1 MTMQLDRRLLALVGT
16 RSVSLV
22 GAVGFG
28 ALGGIAVV
36 VQAWLLAHV
45 IARVF
50 LGGATRTQVAT
61 PLMLLLGAIAVRAL
75 LSWAADVAA
84 AHAAAGVKHELR
96 DRVFAHLL
104 EGGPIAAGRERTG
117 ELVTTLTDGIE
128 ALDAYIARYLPQLA
142 LAALIPLTVAAVV
155 LTRDLLS
162 GVVLVLTAPLIPI
175 FMILIGRLADVR
187 SRRQWLAMSRLSASF
202 LDTIQG
208 LTTLKVLGRSRA
220 QIAVIRHASEAFRF
234 ASMEVLRIAF
244 LSSLVLELVATLS
257 VAVVAVEI
265 ALRLLHG
272 RLDFEQAFFVLLLA
286 PEFYLPLRR
295 LGADFHAGLAGTT
308 AAQRLF
314 TLLDAPAPAKP
325 AIATPTPMPPAPAIE
340 LEEVSYAYPGDGGR
354 GSAARPAL
362 ISVNLTI
369 EPGEKLAVVGP
380 SGAGK
385 STLARIVLRFVEPD
399 SGRLMAGGVPAN
411 VIDPDDWR
419 RAMAWVPQSPHL
431 FADTVAANIC
441 LARPESDGRDIA
453 AAARHALAEEFIAEL
468 PGGYDTPVG
477 EHGARLSGGQVRRI
491 ALARAFLADAPL
503 LILDEPT
510 ADLDP
515 RLQRELDVVLED
527 LLAGRSAL
535 IIAHR
540 VPTVIAADRVVVLDG
555 GRVVDVG
562 PHEELLERCDLYRR
576 LVHSYGGGA

>member
-1 MTMQLDRRLLALVGT
+1 MQLDRRLLALVRART
-16 RSVSLV
+16 TSLV

-45 IARVF
+45 IAGVF
-50 LGGATRTQVAT
+50 LDGATRTQVAT
-61 PLMLLLGAIAVRAL
+61 PLMLLLGAIAMRAL
-75 LSWAADVAA
+75 LSWAADAAA

-96 DRVFAHLL
+96 NRVFAHLL
-104 EGGPIAAGRERTG
+104 ERGPIAAGRERTG
-117 ELVTTLTDGIE
+117 ELVTTLSDGIE

-142 LAALIPLTVAAVV
+142 MAALIPLTVAVVV
-155 LTRDLLS
+155 LSRDLLS
-162 GVVLVLTAPLIPI
+162 GVVLLLTAPLIPI
-175 FMILIGRLADVR
+175 FMVLIGRLADAR

-220 QIAVIRHASEAFRF
+220 QIAAIRRASEAFRF
-234 ASMEVLRIAF
+234 ATMDVLRIAF

-295 LGADFHAGLAGTT
+295 LGADFHAGLAGMT
-308 AAQRLF
+308 AAHRLF
-314 TLLDAPAPAKP
+314 ALLEAPAPAPP
-325 AIATPTPMPPAPAIE
+325 AITTPMPASPTIE

-362 ISVNLTI
+362 TSVNLTI

-385 STLARIVLRFVEPD
+385 STLARVLLRFVEPD
-399 SGRLMAGGVPAN
+399 SGRLVASGVPAKT
-411 VIDPDDWR
+411 IDPGDWR
-419 RAMAWVPQSPHL
+419 RAMAWVPQRPYL
-431 FADTVAANIC
+431 FADTVAANIRF
-441 LARPESDGRDIA
+441 ARPEADRIEVA

-468 PGGYDTPVG
+468 PAGYDTSIG
-477 EHGARLSGGQVRRI
+477 ERGALLSGGQARRI

-515 RLQRELDVVLED
+515 RLQAELDVALED
-527 LLAGRSAL
+527 LLTGRSAL

-555 GRVVDVG
+555 GRVADHGTHV
-562 PHEELLERCDLYRR
+562 ELIERCELYRR
-576 LVHSYGGGA
+576 LVLSYGGGG

>member
-1 MTMQLDRRLLALVGT
+1 MQLDRRLLALVRT
-16 RSVSLV
+16 RSASLV
-22 GAVGFG
+22 GAIGFG

-50 LGGATRTQVAT
+50 VDGATRTQVST
-61 PLMLLLGAIAVRAL
+61 PLMLLLGAITMRAL
-75 LSWAADVAA
+75 LSWAADAAA

-96 DRVFAHLL
+96 NRVFARLL
-104 EGGPIAAGRERTG
+104 ERGPIAAGRERTG
-117 ELVTTLTDGIE
+117 ELVTTLSDGIE

-142 LAALIPLTVAAVV
+142 MAALIPLTVAAVV
-155 LTRDLLS
+155 LSRDLLS
-162 GVVLVLTAPLIPI
+162 GIVLLLTAPLIPI
-175 FMILIGRLADVR
+175 FMVLIGRLADLR

-208 LTTLKVLGRSRA
+208 LTTLKVLGQSRVQVA
-220 QIAVIRHASEAFRF
+220 AIRRASETFRF

-244 LSSLVLELVATLS
+244 LSALVLELVATLS

-295 LGADFHAGLAGTT
+295 LGADFHAGLAGTA

-314 TLLDAPAPAKP
+314 ALLDAQTPARP
-325 AIATPTPMPPAPAIE
+325 AIATPMPPAPAIE

-362 ISVNLTI
+362 TSVNLTI
-369 EPGEKLAVVGP
+369 EPGEKIAVVGP

-385 STLARIVLRFVEPD
+385 STLAQIVLRFVEPD
-399 SGRLMAGGVPAN
+399 SGHLMAGGVPAQA
-411 VIDPDDWR
+411 IDPDDWR
-419 RAMAWVPQSPHL
+419 RAMAWVPQNPYL
-431 FADTVAANIC
+431 FADTVAANIR
-441 LARPESDGRDIA
+441 LARPESDEREVT
-453 AAARHALAEEFIAEL
+453 AAARHALADDFIAEL
-468 PGGYDTPVG
+468 PAGYDTSIG
-477 EHGARLSGGQVRRI
+477 ERGALLSGGQARRI

-515 RLQRELDVVLED
+515 RLEAELDLVLED
-527 LLAGRSAL
+527 LLAGRSTL

-540 VPTVIAADRVVVLDG
+540 IPTVIAADRVVVLDD
-555 GRVVDVG
+555 GRVVDVA
-562 PHEELLERCDLYRR
+562 PHEVLLERCELYRR
-576 LVHSYGGGA
+576 LAHSYGGGA

>member
-1 MTMQLDRRLLALVGT
+1 MQLDRRLLALVGT

-75 LSWAADVAA
+75 LSWAADAAA

-96 DRVFAHLL
+96 DRVFARLL
-104 EGGPIAAGRERTG
+104 ERGPTAAGRERTG

-128 ALDAYIARYLPQLA
+128 ALDAYIGRYLPQLA

-175 FMILIGRLADVR
+175 FMVLIGRLADVR

-220 QIAVIRHASEAFRF
+220 QVAVIRRASEAFRS

-272 RLDFEQAFFVLLLA
+272 RLEFEQAFFVLLLA

-314 TLLDAPAPAKP
+314 TLLEAPAPARP
-325 AIATPTPMPPAPAIE
+325 VIATPMPPTPAIE
-340 LEEVSYAYPGDGGR
+340 LEEVSYAYPGNGGR

-362 ISVNLTI
+362 TSVNLTI

-399 SGRLMAGGVPAN
+399 SGRLMAGGVPAEA
-411 VIDPDDWR
+411 IDPDDWR

-431 FADTVAANIC
+431 FADTVAANIR
-441 LARPESDGRDIA
+441 LARPESDVRDIA

-477 EHGARLSGGQVRRI
+477 ERGARLSGGQVRRI

-515 RLQRELDVVLED
+515 CLQAELDVALED

-562 PHEELLERCDLYRR
+562 PHEELLERCELYRR
-576 LVHSYGGGA
+576 LIHSYGGGA

>member
-1 MTMQLDRRLLALVGT
+1 MQLDRRLLALVGT
-16 RSVSLV
+16 RGASLV

-96 DRVFAHLL
+96 DRVFARLL
-104 EGGPIAAGRERTG
+104 ERGPTAAGRERTG

-128 ALDAYIARYLPQLA
+128 ALDAYIGRYLPQLA
-142 LAALIPLTVAAVV
+142 LAALIPVTVAAVV

-208 LTTLKVLGRSRA
+208 LTTLKVLGRSRT
-220 QIAVIRHASEAFRF
+220 QVAVIRHASEAFRF

-272 RLDFEQAFFVLLLA
+272 RLEFEQAFFVLLLA

-314 TLLDAPAPAKP
+314 TLLDAPTPAKP
-325 AIATPTPMPPAPAIE
+325 ATATPTPMPPAPAIE

-362 ISVNLTI
+362 TSVNLSI

-399 SGRLMAGGVPAN
+399 SGRLMAGGVPADT
-411 VIDPDDWR
+411 IDPDDWR

-441 LARPESDGRDIA
+441 LARPESDVRDIA

-468 PGGYDTPVG
+468 PGSYDTPVG

-515 RLQRELDVVLED
+515 CLQAELDLALEN

-562 PHEELLERCDLYRR
+562 PHEELLERCELYRR

>member
-1 MTMQLDRRLLALVGT
+1 MQLDRRLLALVHT
-16 RSVSLV
+16 RRVSLFA
-22 GAVGFG
+22 AVGFG
-28 ALGGIAVV
+28 ALGGITVV

-61 PLMLLLGAIAVRAL
+61 PLMLLLGAIALRAL
-75 LSWAADVAA
+75 LSWVADTAA
-84 AHAAAGVKHELR
+84 AHSAAGVKHELR
-96 DRVFAHLL
+96 DRVFARLL
-104 EGGPIAAGRERTG
+104 ERGPIAAGRERTG

-128 ALDAYIARYLPQLA
+128 ALDAYISRYLPQLA

-162 GVVLVLTAPLIPI
+162 GIVLLLTAPLIPI
-175 FMILIGRLADVR
+175 FMVLIGRLANVR

-220 QIAVIRHASEAFRF
+220 QVATIRRASETFRF

-244 LSSLVLELVATLS
+244 LSALVLELVATLS

-295 LGADFHAGLAGTT
+295 LGAEFHAGLAGTT

-314 TLLDAPAPAKP
+314 TLLEAPAPARP
-325 AIATPTPMPPAPAIE
+325 AIATPMPSTPTIK
-340 LEEVSYAYPGDGGR
+340 LEEISCAYPGDGER

-362 ISVNLTI
+362 TSVNLTI
-369 EPGEKLAVVGP
+369 EPGEKIAVVGP

-399 SGRLMAGGVPAN
+399 SGRLMAGGVPAE
-411 VIDPDDWR
+411 VIDPDNWR
-419 RAMAWVPQSPHL
+419 RAMAWVPQNPHL
-431 FADTVAANIC
+431 FADTVAANIR
-441 LARPESDGRDIA
+441 LARPESDETA
-453 AAARHALAEEFIAEL
+453 VVASARHALAEDFIAEL
-468 PGGYDTPVG
+468 PAGYDTSIG
-477 EHGARLSGGQVRRI
+477 ERGALLSGGQARRI

-515 RLQRELDVVLED
+515 RLQAELDVALED

-562 PHEELLERCDLYRR
+562 PHEELLERCELYRR

>member
-1 MTMQLDRRLLALVGT
+1 MQLDRRLLALV
-16 RSVSLV
+16 RSHSASLV
-22 GAVGFG
+22 GAIGFG

-50 LGGATRTQVAT
+50 VDGATRTQVAT
-61 PLMLLLGAIAVRAL
+61 PLMLLLGAIAVRTL
-75 LSWAADVAA
+75 LSWVADAAA
-84 AHAAAGVKHELR
+84 AHAAAVVKHELR
-96 DRVFAHLL
+96 DRVFARLL
-104 EGGPIAAGRERTG
+104 ERGPTAAGHERTG

-128 ALDAYIARYLPQLA
+128 ALDAYISRYLPQLA
-142 LAALIPLTVAAVV
+142 MAALIPLTVAAVV

-162 GVVLVLTAPLIPI
+162 GIVLLLTAPLIPI

-208 LTTLKVLGRSRA
+208 LTTLKVLGRARA
-220 QIAVIRHASEAFRF
+220 QIAAIRSASEAFRF
-234 ASMEVLRIAF
+234 ATMDVLRIAF
-244 LSSLVLELVATLS
+244 LSSLVLEFVATLS

-265 ALRLLHG
+265 ALRLLNG

-286 PEFYLPLRR
+286 PEFFLPLRR
-295 LGADFHAGLAGTT
+295 LGADFHAGLSGMTS
-308 AAQRLF
+308 AQRLF
-314 TLLDAPAPAKP
+314 ALLEEPAPMRL
-325 AIATPTPMPPAPAIE
+325 AITTPMPPAPTIG
-340 LEEVSYAYPGDGGR
+340 LEEVSYAYPGDGER
-354 GSAARPAL
+354 GSAVRPAL
-362 ISVNLTI
+362 TSVNLTI

-385 STLARIVLRFVEPD
+385 STLARVLLRFVEPD
-399 SGRLMAGGVPAN
+399 SGRVVASGMPAKT
-411 VIDPDDWR
+411 IDPGDWR
-419 RAMAWVPQSPHL
+419 RAMAWVPQRPYL
-431 FADTVAANIC
+431 FADTVAANIRF
-441 LARPESDGRDIA
+441 ARSEADGTEVA

-468 PGGYDTPVG
+468 PAGYDTSIG
-477 EHGARLSGGQVRRI
+477 ERGALLSGGQARRI

-515 RLQRELDVVLED
+515 RLQAELDVALEN
-527 LLAGRSAL
+527 LLTGRSAL

-540 VPTVIAADRVVVLDG
+540 VPTVIAADRVLVLDR
-555 GRVVDVG
+555 GRVADHG
-562 PHEELLERCDLYRR
+562 THAELIERCELYRR
-576 LVHSYGGGA
+576 LVHSYGGGG

>member
-1 MTMQLDRRLLALVGT
+1 MQLDRRLLALVRT
-16 RSVSLV
+16 RSVSLL

-28 ALGGIAVV
+28 ALGGIAIV

-117 ELVTTLTDGIE
+117 ELVTTLTGGIE

-314 TLLDAPAPAKP
+314 TLLEAPAPTRP
-325 AIATPTPMPPAPAIE
+325 AIATPMPPTPVIQ

-362 ISVNLTI
+362 TSVNLTI

-399 SGRLMAGGVPAN
+399 SGRLMAGGVPAEA
-411 VIDPDDWR
+411 IDPDDWR

-441 LARPESDGRDIA
+441 LARPESDVRDIA

-515 RLQRELDVVLED
+515 RLQRELDVVLEN

>member
-1 MTMQLDRRLLALVGT
+1 MQLDRRLLALVHT
-16 RSVSLV
+16 RRVSLFA
-22 GAVGFG
+22 AVGFG

-36 VQAWLLAHV
+36 AQAW
-45 IARVF
+45 
-50 LGGATRTQVAT
+50 RTQVAT
-61 PLMLLLGAIAVRAL
+61 PLMLLLGTIAFRAL
-75 LSWAADVAA
+75 LSWAADAA
-84 AHAAAGVKHELR
+84 AVHAAAGVKHDLR
-96 DRVFAHLL
+96 DKVFARLL
-104 EGGPIAAGRERTG
+104 ERGPLAAGRERTG
-117 ELVTTLTDGIE
+117 ELVTTLTEGIE

-142 LAALIPLTVAAVV
+142 LAALIPLTVAVVV

-162 GVVLVLTAPLIPI
+162 GVVLLLTAPLIPI
-175 FMILIGRLADVR
+175 FMVLIGRLADVR

-220 QIAVIRHASEAFRF
+220 QVAAIRRASETFRF
-234 ASMEVLRIAF
+234 ASMDVLRIAF
-244 LSSLVLELVATLS
+244 LSALVLELVATLS

-314 TLLDAPAPAKP
+314 TLLEAPAPARP
-325 AIATPTPMPPAPAIE
+325 AIAIPMPPTPSLE
-340 LEEVSYAYPGDGGR
+340 LEEVSYAYPGESGR

-362 ISVNLTI
+362 TSVNLLI
-369 EPGEKLAVVGP
+369 EPGEKIAIVGP

-399 SGRLMAGGVPAN
+399 SGRLMADDVPAKA
-411 VIDPDDWR
+411 IDPDDWR
-419 RAMAWVPQSPHL
+419 RAIAWVPQNPHL
-431 FADTVAANIC
+431 FADTVAANIR
-441 LARPESDGRDIA
+441 LGRPESDEKEVA
-453 AAARHALAEEFIAEL
+453 AAARHALAEDFIAEL
-468 PGGYDTPVG
+468 SAGYDTSVG
-477 EHGARLSGGQVRRI
+477 ERGALLSGGQARRI

-515 RLQRELDVVLED
+515 RLQAELDVALED
-527 LLAGRSAL
+527 LLTGRSAL

-540 VPTVIAADRVVVLDG
+540 TPTVMAADRVVVLDS

-562 PHEELLERCDLYRR
+562 PHDELLERCELYRR

>member
-1 MTMQLDRRLLALVGT
+1 MTMQLDRRLLALVRT
-16 RSVSLV
+16 RSVSLL

-28 ALGGIAVV
+28 ALGGIAIV

-117 ELVTTLTDGIE
+117 ELVTTLTGGIE

-314 TLLDAPAPAKP
+314 TLLEAPAPTRP
-325 AIATPTPMPPAPAIE
+325 AIATPMPPTPVIQ

-362 ISVNLTI
+362 TSVNLTI

-399 SGRLMAGGVPAN
+399 SGRLMAGGVPAEA
-411 VIDPDDWR
+411 IDPDDWR

-441 LARPESDGRDIA
+441 LARPESDVRDIA

-515 RLQRELDVVLED
+515 RLQRELDVVLEN

>member
-1 MTMQLDRRLLALVGT
+1 MTMQLDRRLLALVRT
-16 RSVSLV
+16 RSVSLL

-117 ELVTTLTDGIE
+117 ELVTTLTGGIE

-314 TLLDAPAPAKP
+314 TLLEAPAPTRP
-325 AIATPTPMPPAPAIE
+325 AIATPMPPTPVIQ

-362 ISVNLTI
+362 TSVNLTI

-399 SGRLMAGGVPAN
+399 SGRLMAGGVPAEA
-411 VIDPDDWR
+411 IDPDDWR

-441 LARPESDGRDIA
+441 LARPESDVRDIA

-515 RLQRELDVVLED
+515 RLQRQLDVVLEN

>member
-1 MTMQLDRRLLALVGT
+1 MQLDRRLLALVHT
-16 RSVSLV
+16 RRVSLFA
-22 GAVGFG
+22 AVGFG

-36 VQAWLLAHV
+36 AQAWLLAHV

-61 PLMLLLGAIAVRAL
+61 PLMLLLGTIAFRAL
-75 LSWAADVAA
+75 LSWAADAAA

-104 EGGPIAAGRERTG
+104 ERGPTAAGRERTG

-142 LAALIPLTVAAVV
+142 LAALIPLTVAVVV

-162 GVVLVLTAPLIPI
+162 GVVLLLTAPLIPI
-175 FMILIGRLADVR
+175 FMVLIGRLADVR

-208 LTTLKVLGRSRA
+208 LTTLKVLGQSRA
-220 QIAVIRHASEAFRF
+220 QVAAIRRASETFQF

-244 LSSLVLELVATLS
+244 LSALVLELVATLS

-295 LGADFHAGLAGTT
+295 LGAEFHAGLAGTT

-314 TLLDAPAPAKP
+314 TLAEAPAPARP
-325 AIATPTPMPPAPAIE
+325 AIATPMPPKPAIE
-340 LEEVSYAYPGDGGR
+340 LEEVSYAYPGDSRR

-362 ISVNLTI
+362 TSVNLLI
-369 EPGEKLAVVGP
+369 EPGEKIAIVGP

-399 SGRLMAGGVPAN
+399 SGRLMADGVPAEA
-411 VIDPDDWR
+411 IDPDDWR

-431 FADTVAANIC
+431 FADTVATNIR
-441 LARPESDGRDIA
+441 LARPKSDEIEVA
-453 AAARHALAEEFIAEL
+453 AAARHALAEDFIAEL
-468 PGGYDTPVG
+468 PAGYDTPVG
-477 EHGARLSGGQVRRI
+477 ERGAHLSGGQARRI

-515 RLQRELDVVLED
+515 RLQAELDLALED

-540 VPTVIAADRVVVLDG
+540 VPTVMAADRVVVLDD

-562 PHEELLERCDLYRR
+562 PHEELLERCELYRR
-576 LVHSYGGGA
+576 LVHSYGGDA

>member
-1 MTMQLDRRLLALVGT
+1 MQLDRRLLALVRT
-16 RSVSLV
+16 RSASLFA
-22 GAVGFG
+22 AVGFG

-36 VQAWLLAHV
+36 AQAWLLAHV

-50 LGGATRTQVAT
+50 LGGATRAQVAT
-61 PLMLLLGAIAVRAL
+61 PLMLLLGAITLRAL
-75 LSWAADVAA
+75 LSWAADAQA

-96 DRVFAHLL
+96 DRVFARLL
-104 EGGPIAAGRERTG
+104 ERGPIAAGSERTG
-117 ELVTTLTDGIE
+117 ELVTTLTDSIE

-162 GVVLVLTAPLIPI
+162 GVVLLLTAPLIPI
-175 FMILIGRLADVR
+175 FMVLIGRLADLR

-208 LTTLKVLGRSRA
+208 LTTLKVLGQSRVQVA
-220 QIAVIRHASEAFRF
+220 AIRRASETFRF

-244 LSSLVLELVATLS
+244 LSALVLELVATLS

-286 PEFYLPLRR
+286 PEFYLPMRR

-314 TLLDAPAPAKP
+314 ALLDAQTPARP
-325 AIATPTPMPPAPAIE
+325 AIATPMPPAPAIE

-362 ISVNLTI
+362 TSVNLTI
-369 EPGEKLAVVGP
+369 EPGEKIAVVGP

-385 STLARIVLRFVEPD
+385 STLAQIVLRFVEPD
-399 SGRLMAGGVPAN
+399 SGHLMAGGVPAQA
-411 VIDPDDWR
+411 IDSDDWR
-419 RAMAWVPQSPHL
+419 RAMAWVPQNPHL
-431 FADTVAANIC
+431 FADTVAANIR
-441 LARPESDGRDIA
+441 LARPESDEREVT
-453 AAARHALAEEFIAEL
+453 AAARHALADDFIAEL
-468 PGGYDTPVG
+468 PAGYDTSIG
-477 EHGARLSGGQVRRI
+477 ERGALLSGGQARRI

-515 RLQRELDVVLED
+515 RLQAELDLVLED
-527 LLAGRSAL
+527 LLAGRSTL

-540 VPTVIAADRVVVLDG
+540 IPTVIAADRVVVLDD
-555 GRVVDVG
+555 GRVVDVA
-562 PHEELLERCDLYRR
+562 PHEVLLERCELYRR

>member
-1 MTMQLDRRLLALVGT
+1 MHLDHRLVALVRT
-16 RSVSLV
+16 RSASLFA
-22 GAVGFG
+22 AVGFG

-61 PLMLLLGAIAVRAL
+61 PLMLLLGAIALRAL
-75 LSWAADVAA
+75 LSLAADAAA

-104 EGGPIAAGRERTG
+104 ERGPTAAGRERTG

-142 LAALIPLTVAAVV
+142 LAALIPLTVAMVV

-162 GVVLVLTAPLIPI
+162 GVILLLTAPLIPI
-175 FMILIGRLADVR
+175 FMVLIGRLADVR

-220 QIAVIRHASEAFRF
+220 QVAAIRRASETFRF

-244 LSSLVLELVATLS
+244 LSALVLELVATLS

-295 LGADFHAGLAGTT
+295 LGAEFHAGLAGTT

-314 TLLDAPAPAKP
+314 TLAETPAPARP
-325 AIATPTPMPPAPAIE
+325 AIATPMPPAPVIE
-340 LEEVSYAYPGDGGR
+340 LEEVSYAYPGDSGR

-362 ISVNLTI
+362 TSVNLLI
-369 EPGEKLAVVGP
+369 EPGEKIAIVGP

-399 SGRLMAGGVPAN
+399 SGRLMADGVPAQA
-411 VIDPDDWR
+411 IDPDDWR

-431 FADTVAANIC
+431 FADTVAANIR
-441 LARPESDGRDIA
+441 LARPKSDLRDIA

-468 PGGYDTPVG
+468 PTGYDTPVG
-477 EHGARLSGGQVRRI
+477 ERGARLSGGQARRI
-491 ALARAFLADAPL
+491 ALARAFLADARL

-515 RLQRELDVVLED
+515 RLQADLDLALED

-540 VPTVIAADRVVVLDG
+540 VPTVMAADRVVVLDD
-555 GRVVDVG
+555 GRVVGVG
-562 PHEELLERCDLYRR
+562 PHEELLERCELYRR

>member
-1 MTMQLDRRLLALVGT
+1 MQLDRRLLALVRT
-16 RSVSLV
+16 RSVSLL

-28 ALGGIAVV
+28 ALGGIAIV

-314 TLLDAPAPAKP
+314 TLLEAPAPTRP
-325 AIATPTPMPPAPAIE
+325 AIATPMPPTPVIQ

-362 ISVNLTI
+362 TSVNLTI

-399 SGRLMAGGVPAN
+399 SGRLMAGGVPAEA
-411 VIDPDDWR
+411 IDPDDWR

-441 LARPESDGRDIA
+441 LARPESDVRDIA

-515 RLQRELDVVLED
+515 RLQRQLDVVLEN

-562 PHEELLERCDLYRR
+562 PHEELLDRCELYRR

>member
-1 MTMQLDRRLLALVGT
+1 MQLDRRLLALVRT
-16 RSVSLV
+16 RSVSLL

-28 ALGGIAVV
+28 ALGGIAIV

-117 ELVTTLTDGIE
+117 ELVTTLTGGIE

-314 TLLDAPAPAKP
+314 TLLEAPAPTRP
-325 AIATPTPMPPAPAIE
+325 AIATPMPPTPVIQ

-362 ISVNLTI
+362 TSVNLTI

-399 SGRLMAGGVPAN
+399 SGRLMAGGVPAEA
-411 VIDPDDWR
+411 IDPDDWR

-441 LARPESDGRDIA
+441 LARPESDVRDIA

-515 RLQRELDVVLED
+515 RLQRQLDVVLEN

>member
-1 MTMQLDRRLLALVGT
+1 MQLDRRLLALVRT
-16 RSVSLV
+16 RSVSLL

-28 ALGGIAVV
+28 ALGGIAIV

-314 TLLDAPAPAKP
+314 TLLEAPAPTRP
-325 AIATPTPMPPAPAIE
+325 AIATPMPPTPVIQ

-362 ISVNLTI
+362 TSVNLTI

-399 SGRLMAGGVPAN
+399 SGRLMAGGVPAEA
-411 VIDPDDWR
+411 IDPDDWR

-441 LARPESDGRDIA
+441 LARPESDVRDIA
-453 AAARHALAEEFIAEL
+453 AAARHALAEEFITEL

-515 RLQRELDVVLED
+515 RLQRQLDVVLEN

>member
-1 MTMQLDRRLLALVGT
+1 MQLDRRLLALVHT
-16 RSVSLV
+16 RRVSLFA
-22 GAVGFG
+22 AVGFG

-36 VQAWLLAHV
+36 AQAWLLAHV

-61 PLMLLLGAIAVRAL
+61 PLMLLLGTIAFRAL
-75 LSWAADVAA
+75 LSWAADAA
-84 AHAAAGVKHELR
+84 AVHAAAGVKHDLR
-96 DRVFAHLL
+96 DKVFARLL
-104 EGGPIAAGRERTG
+104 ERGPLAAGRERTG
-117 ELVTTLTDGIE
+117 ELVTTLTEGIE

-142 LAALIPLTVAAVV
+142 LAALIPLTVAVVV

-162 GVVLVLTAPLIPI
+162 GVVLLLTAPLIPI
-175 FMILIGRLADVR
+175 FMVLIGRLADVR

-220 QIAVIRHASEAFRF
+220 QVAAIRRASETFRF
-234 ASMEVLRIAF
+234 ASMDVLRIAF
-244 LSSLVLELVATLS
+244 LSALVLELVATLS

-314 TLLDAPAPAKP
+314 TLLEAPAPARP
-325 AIATPTPMPPAPAIE
+325 AIARPMPPTPSLE
-340 LEEVSYAYPGDGGR
+340 LEEVSYAYPGESGR

-362 ISVNLTI
+362 TSVNLLI
-369 EPGEKLAVVGP
+369 EPGEKIAIVGP

-399 SGRLMAGGVPAN
+399 SGRLMADDVPAKA
-411 VIDPDDWR
+411 IDPDDWR
-419 RAMAWVPQSPHL
+419 RAIAWVPQNPHL
-431 FADTVAANIC
+431 FADTVAANIR
-441 LARPESDGRDIA
+441 LGRPESDEKEVA
-453 AAARHALAEEFIAEL
+453 AAARHALAEDFIAEL
-468 PGGYDTPVG
+468 SAGYDTSVG
-477 EHGARLSGGQVRRI
+477 ERGALLSGGQARRI

-515 RLQRELDVVLED
+515 RLQAELDVALED
-527 LLAGRSAL
+527 LLTGRSAL

-540 VPTVIAADRVVVLDG
+540 TPTVMAADRVVVLDS

-562 PHEELLERCDLYRR
+562 PHDELLERCELYRR

>member
-1 MTMQLDRRLLALVGT
+1 MHLDHRLVALVRT
-16 RSVSLV
+16 RSASLFA
-22 GAVGFG
+22 AVGFG

-61 PLMLLLGAIAVRAL
+61 PLMFLLGTIASRAL
-75 LSWAADVAA
+75 LTWAADAAA

-96 DRVFAHLL
+96 DGAVARLL
-104 EGGPIAAGRERTG
+104 ERGPTAAGRERTG
-117 ELVTTLTDGIE
+117 ELVTTLTDGVE

-162 GVVLVLTAPLIPI
+162 GIVLLLTAPLIPI
-175 FMILIGRLADVR
+175 FMVLIGRLADLR

-208 LTTLKVLGRSRA
+208 LTTLKMLGRSRA
-220 QIAVIRHASEAFRF
+220 QVAAIRQASEAFRS
-234 ASMEVLRIAF
+234 ASMKVLRIAF
-244 LSSLVLELVATLS
+244 LSALVLELVATLS

-265 ALRLLHG
+265 GLRLLHG
-272 RLDFEQAFFVLLLA
+272 GLDFEQAFFVLLLA

-295 LGADFHAGLAGTT
+295 MGADFHAGLAGTT

-314 TLLDAPAPAKP
+314 TLLDAPAPARP
-325 AIATPTPMPPAPAIE
+325 AIATPMPATPTIE

-362 ISVNLTI
+362 TSVNLTI
-369 EPGEKLAVVGP
+369 EPGEKIAVVGP

-399 SGRLMAGGVPAN
+399 SGRLMVGGVPAEA
-411 VIDPDDWR
+411 IDPDDWR
-419 RAMAWVPQSPHL
+419 RAMAWVPQNPHL
-431 FADTVAANIC
+431 FADTVAANIR
-441 LARPESDGRDIA
+441 LARPESDEKEVA
-453 AAARHALAEEFIAEL
+453 ASARHALAEDFIAEL
-468 PGGYDTPVG
+468 PASYDTPIG
-477 EHGARLSGGQVRRI
+477 ERGALLSGGQARRI

-515 RLQRELDVVLED
+515 RLQAELDVAFEV
-527 LLAGRSAL
+527 LLADRSAL

-555 GRVVDVG
+555 GRVIDVG
-562 PHEELLERCDLYRR
+562 PHEKLLERCELYRR

>member
-1 MTMQLDRRLLALVGT
+1 MQLDRRLLALVHT
-16 RSVSLV
+16 RRVSLFA
-22 GAVGFG
+22 AVGFG

-36 VQAWLLAHV
+36 AQAWLL
-45 IARVF
+45 
-50 LGGATRTQVAT
+50 
-61 PLMLLLGAIAVRAL
+61 LLGTIAFRAL
-75 LSWAADVAA
+75 LSWAADAAA

-96 DRVFAHLL
+96 DKVFARLL
-104 EGGPIAAGRERTG
+104 ERGPLAAGRERTG
-117 ELVTTLTDGIE
+117 ELVTTLTEGIE

-142 LAALIPLTVAAVV
+142 LAALIPLTVAVVV

-162 GVVLVLTAPLIPI
+162 GVVLLLTAPLIPI
-175 FMILIGRLADVR
+175 FMVLIGRLADVR

-220 QIAVIRHASEAFRF
+220 QVAAIRRASETFRF
-234 ASMEVLRIAF
+234 ASMDVLRIAF
-244 LSSLVLELVATLS
+244 LSALVLELVATLS

-314 TLLDAPAPAKP
+314 TLLEAPAPARP
-325 AIATPTPMPPAPAIE
+325 AIAIPMPPTPSLE
-340 LEEVSYAYPGDGGR
+340 LEEVSYAYPGESGR

-362 ISVNLTI
+362 TSVNLLI
-369 EPGEKLAVVGP
+369 EPGEKIAIVGP

-399 SGRLMAGGVPAN
+399 SGRLMADDVPAKA
-411 VIDPDDWR
+411 IDPDDWR
-419 RAMAWVPQSPHL
+419 RAIAWVPQNPHL
-431 FADTVAANIC
+431 FADTVAANIR
-441 LARPESDGRDIA
+441 LGRPESDEKEVA
-453 AAARHALAEEFIAEL
+453 AAARHALAEDFIAEL
-468 PGGYDTPVG
+468 SAGYDTSVG
-477 EHGARLSGGQVRRI
+477 ERGALLSGGQARRI

-515 RLQRELDVVLED
+515 RLQAELDVALED
-527 LLAGRSAL
+527 LLTGRSAL

-540 VPTVIAADRVVVLDG
+540 TPTVMAADRVVVLDS

-562 PHEELLERCDLYRR
+562 PHDELLERCELYRR

>member
-1 MTMQLDRRLLALVGT
+1 MHLDHRLVALVRT
-16 RSVSLV
+16 RSASLFA
-22 GAVGFG
+22 AVGFG
-28 ALGGIAVV
+28 ALGGITVV

-61 PLMLLLGAIAVRAL
+61 PLMFLLGTIALRAL
-75 LSWAADVAA
+75 LSWAADAAA

-96 DRVFAHLL
+96 DGVVARLL
-104 EGGPIAAGRERTG
+104 ERGPTAAGRERTG
-117 ELVTTLTDGIE
+117 ELVTTLTDGVE

-162 GVVLVLTAPLIPI
+162 GIVLLLTAPLIPI
-175 FMILIGRLADVR
+175 FMVLIGRLADLR

-208 LTTLKVLGRSRA
+208 LTTLKMLGRSRA
-220 QIAVIRHASEAFRF
+220 QVAAIRQASEAFRS

-244 LSSLVLELVATLS
+244 LSALVLELVATLS

-265 ALRLLHG
+265 GLRLLHG
-272 RLDFEQAFFVLLLA
+272 GLDFEQAFFVLLLA

-314 TLLDAPAPAKP
+314 TLLDAPAPARP
-325 AIATPTPMPPAPAIE
+325 AIATPMPATPTIE
-340 LEEVSYAYPGDGGR
+340 LRDVSYAYPGNRRR
-354 GSAARPAL
+354 GSIPRPAL
-362 ISVNLTI
+362 TSVNLLI
-369 EPGEKLAVVGP
+369 KPGEKIAVVGP

-385 STLARIVLRFVEPD
+385 SSLARIVLRFVEPD
-399 SGRLMAGGVPAN
+399 SGRLMVGGVPAEA
-411 VIDPDDWR
+411 IDPDDWR
-419 RAMAWVPQSPHL
+419 RAMAWVPQNPHL
-431 FADTVAANIC
+431 FADTVAANIR
-441 LARPESDGRDIA
+441 LARSESDQKEVA
-453 AAARHALAEEFIAEL
+453 TAARHALAKDFIAEL
-468 PGGYDTPVG
+468 PAGYDTPIG
-477 EHGARLSGGQVRRI
+477 ERGALLSGGQARRI

-515 RLQRELDVVLED
+515 RLQAELDVAFEV

-555 GRVVDVG
+555 GRVIDVG
-562 PHEELLERCDLYRR
+562 PHENLLERCELYRR

>member
-1 MTMQLDRRLLALVGT
+1 
-16 RSVSLV
+16 VSLFA
-22 GAVGFG
+22 AVGFG

-36 VQAWLLAHV
+36 AQAWLLAHV

-50 LGGATRTQVAT
+50 LGGATRTQDAT
-61 PLMLLLGAIAVRAL
+61 PLKLHLGTIACRAL
-75 LSWAADVAA
+75 LSRAADAAA
-84 AHAAAGVKHELR
+84 AHTAAGVKHELR
-96 DRVFAHLL
+96 DKVFARLL
-104 EGGPIAAGRERTG
+104 ERGPLAAGRERTG
-117 ELVTTLTDGIE
+117 ELVTTLTEGIE

-142 LAALIPLTVAAVV
+142 LAALIPLTVAVVV

-162 GVVLVLTAPLIPI
+162 GVVLLLTAPLIPI
-175 FMILIGRLADVR
+175 FMVLIGRLADVR

-220 QIAVIRHASEAFRF
+220 QVATIRRASETFRF
-234 ASMEVLRIAF
+234 ASMDVLRIAF
-244 LSSLVLELVATLS
+244 LSALVLELVATLS

-314 TLLDAPAPAKP
+314 TLLEAPAPARP
-325 AIATPTPMPPAPAIE
+325 AIATPMPPTPSLE
-340 LEEVSYAYPGDGGR
+340 LEEVSYAYPGESGR

-362 ISVNLTI
+362 TSVNLLI
-369 EPGEKLAVVGP
+369 EPGEKIAVVGP

-385 STLARIVLRFVEPD
+385 STLARIILRFVEPD
-399 SGRLMAGGVPAN
+399 SGRLMADDVPAKA
-411 VIDPDDWR
+411 IDPDDWR
-419 RAMAWVPQSPHL
+419 RAIAWVPQNPHL
-431 FADTVAANIC
+431 FADTVAANIR
-441 LARPESDGRDIA
+441 LGRPESDEKEVA
-453 AAARHALAEEFIAEL
+453 AAARHALAEDFIAEL
-468 PGGYDTPVG
+468 PAGYDTSVG
-477 EHGARLSGGQVRRI
+477 ERGALLSGGQARRI

-515 RLQRELDVVLED
+515 RLQAELDVALED
-527 LLAGRSAL
+527 LLTGRSAL

-540 VPTVIAADRVVVLDG
+540 TPTVMAADRVVVLDS

-562 PHEELLERCDLYRR
+562 PHDELLERCELYRQ

>member
-1 MTMQLDRRLLALVGT
+1 VALVRT
-16 RSVSLV
+16 RGASLV

-36 VQAWLLAHV
+36 VQTWLLAHV

-50 LGGATRTQVAT
+50 LGDATRTQVAT

-96 DRVFAHLL
+96 DRVFARLL
-104 EGGPIAAGRERTG
+104 ERGPTAAGRERTG

-142 LAALIPLTVAAVV
+142 LATLIPLTVAAVV
-155 LTRDLLS
+155 LSRDLLS
-162 GVVLVLTAPLIPI
+162 GIVLLLTAPLIPI
-175 FMILIGRLADVR
+175 FMVLIGRLADVR

-208 LTTLKVLGRSRA
+208 LTTLKILGRSRA
-220 QIAVIRHASEAFRF
+220 QVAAIRHASEAFRS

-244 LSSLVLELVATLS
+244 LSALVLELVATLS

-295 LGADFHAGLAGTT
+295 LGVEFHAGLAGTT

-314 TLLDAPAPAKP
+314 ILAEAPAPARP
-325 AIATPTPMPPAPAIE
+325 VIATPMPSTPTIE
-340 LEEVSYAYPGDGGR
+340 LRDVSYAYPGDGRR
-354 GSAARPAL
+354 GSTPRPAL
-362 ISVNLTI
+362 TSVNLTI
-369 EPGEKLAVVGP
+369 EPGEKIAVVGP

-399 SGRLMAGGVPAN
+399 SGRLMAGGVPAEG
-411 VIDPDDWR
+411 IHPDDWR
-419 RAMAWVPQSPHL
+419 RAMAWVPQNPHL
-431 FADTVAANIC
+431 FADTVAANIR
-441 LARPESDGRDIA
+441 LARPESDDEEVA
-453 AAARHALAEEFIAEL
+453 AAARHALAEDFIAEL
-468 PGGYDTPVG
+468 PAGYDTSIG
-477 EHGARLSGGQVRRI
+477 ERGALLSGGQARRI

-515 RLQRELDVVLED
+515 RLQAELDLAFED

-540 VPTVIAADRVVVLDG
+540 VPTVIAANRVVVLDG
-555 GRVVDVG
+555 GRVADVG
-562 PHEELLERCDLYRR
+562 PHEDLLERCELYRR
-576 LVHSYGGGA
+576 LIHSYGGGA

>member
-1 MTMQLDRRLLALVGT
+1 MQLDRRLL
-16 RSVSLV
+16 SLV
-22 GAVGFG
+22 RARTTSLAGAVGFG
-28 ALGGIAVV
+28 ALGGITVV

-50 LGGATRTQVAT
+50 LGDATRTQVAT
-61 PLMLLLGAIAVRAL
+61 PLIFLLGTIALRAL
-75 LSWAADVAA
+75 LSWAADAAA

-96 DRVFAHLL
+96 DGVFARLL
-104 EGGPIAAGRERTG
+104 ERGPTAAGRERTG

-142 LAALIPLTVAAVV
+142 MAALIPLTVAAVV

-162 GVVLVLTAPLIPI
+162 GIVLLLTAPLIPI
-175 FMILIGRLADVR
+175 FMVLIGRLADLR

-208 LTTLKVLGRSRA
+208 LTTLKMLGRSRA
-220 QIAVIRHASEAFRF
+220 QVTAIRQVSEAFRS

-244 LSSLVLELVATLS
+244 LSALVLELVATLS

-265 ALRLLHG
+265 GLRLLHG
-272 RLDFEQAFFVLLLA
+272 GLDFEQAFFVLLLA

-314 TLLDAPAPAKP
+314 TLLDAPAPTRP
-325 AIATPTPMPPAPAIE
+325 AIATPMPATPTIE
-340 LEEVSYAYPGDGGR
+340 LRDVSYAYPGNRRR
-354 GSAARPAL
+354 GSIPRPAL
-362 ISVNLTI
+362 SSVDLLI
-369 EPGEKLAVVGP
+369 EPGEKIAVVGP

-399 SGRLMAGGVPAN
+399 SGLLMVDGVPAEA
-411 VIDPDDWR
+411 IDPDDWR
-419 RAMAWVPQSPHL
+419 RAIAWVPQNPHL
-431 FADTVAANIC
+431 FADTVAANIR
-441 LARPESDGRDIA
+441 LARPESDQKEVA
-453 AAARHALAEEFIAEL
+453 TAARHALAKDFIAEL
-468 PGGYDTPVG
+468 PAGYDTPIG
-477 EHGARLSGGQVRRI
+477 ERGALLSGGQARRI

-515 RLQRELDVVLED
+515 RLQAELDVAFEV
-527 LLAGRSAL
+527 LLAERSAL

-555 GRVVDVG
+555 GRVIDVG
-562 PHEELLERCDLYRR
+562 QHEKLLERCELYRR